1 MSSVY
6 TTRVIISSAL
16 LMLLIVAGIF
26 IHRTGKPYNSL
37 VFGIHKIFTIT
48 LIVILVTMVKNYLPG
63 AEVTFLLYLIICI
76 AALALSGLLISGGM
90 ISLDRHRNTMLL
102 VHQVCTAVFLVC
114 FPVLTW
120 ILISNT
126 INN

>member
-48 LIVILVTMVKNYLPG
+48 LIVILVVITSYSIHYTKLYDKKTTAPDHVNERIVNEDLPSGEKNK
-63 AEVTFLLYLIICI
+63 
-76 AALALSGLLISGGM
+76 
-90 ISLDRHRNTMLL
+90 
-102 VHQVCTAVFLVC
+102 VCLE
-114 FPVLTW
+114 
-120 ILISNT
+120 
-126 INN
+126 

>member
-16 LMLLIVAGIF
+16 LMLLIVAGIY

-48 LIVILVTMVKNYLPG
+48 LIVILVTMIKNYLSET
-63 AEVTFLLYLIICI
+63 EVEFVHYLIMGA
-76 AALALSGLLISGGM
+76 AALTLAGLLISGGM
-90 ISLDRHRNTMLL
+90 ISLDRLRNTMLL
-102 VHQVCTAVFLVC
+102 MHHICTAGFLVC
-114 FPVLTW
+114 YPVLTW
-120 ILISNT
+120 IFISNT
-126 INN
+126 INK